1 MGEIRTER
9 GGRVY
14 LERIR
19 EKRERE
25 RGLGNRRV
33 IYEEKKARGWR
44 KEGQRMRRREIDR
57 EK

>member
-9 GGRVY
+9 EGRVY

-33 IYEEKKARGWR
+33 IYEEKKGRGWR

>member
-9 GGRVY
+9 EGRVY

>member
-19 EKRERE
+19 EKKERE
-25 RGLGNRRV
+25 RIGKQTCYIRG
-33 IYEEKKARGWR
+33 EKR
-44 KEGQRMRRREIDR
+44 
-57 EK
+57 